1 MNQHDSKNEISKG
14 HITLRY
20 LQRYIAAKDHSRDD
34 PAHSPRDTFV
44 KLTEELGELARH
56 VVRTPRHAA
65 DENDLKGS
73 VEEEIYDVLY
83 YLLLFAADE
92 GVDVEKWIPLKEQIN
107 RTRYP
112 SGVNFDPDGE
122 TL

>member
-1 MNQHDSKNEISKG
+1 MEHRLETETEKG
-14 HITLRY
+14 RITLGY

-34 PAHSPRDTFV
+34 PEHSPRNTFI

-56 VVRTPRHAA
+56 VVRRPRHAT
-65 DENDLKGS
+65 DETDLKGS
-73 VEEEIYDVLY
+73 IEEEVYDVLY
-83 YLLLFAADE
+83 YLLLFASDE
-92 GVDVEKWIPLKEQIN
+92 GIEVEKWIPLKEEIN
-107 RTRYP
+107 RSRYP